1 MAGKMSPE
9 FVLLVEGD
17 QKSSKN
23 PQQRELSALNDPWK
37 YAGGIEIVTPGKKD
51 LYLLQPT
58 SQPDQQIGVYLP
70 ENQIVLILSGPKGI
84 IRETLSERIV
94 QV

>member
-37 YAGGIEIVTPGKKD
+37 YAGGIEIVTPGKKRFI
-51 LYLLQPT
+51 PT

-84 IRETLSERIV
+84 SVTLLERH
-94 QV
+94 